1 MKNKKVLILGA
12 SSDIGIAVINFFLDN
27 DWSVLAH
34 YNNNKKD
41 LNKITNK
48 RLKKFGFN
56 LKDVSKFQSF
66 INKDKSFKDIDAFV
80 SLTGYIESREIS
92 KIDLKSFYNH
102 INVNYLSNLLVI
114 QKILPFMSKKKFGRI
129 LLSSSTG
136 VKFGGGKT
144 TGLYSL
150 TKYMNEFFFN
160 SYKDYYKRN
169 ILINALRI
177 GVTETKIHKKVK
189 GKDLKKR
196 IKLIPIKRMAD
207 VNEVAKYVFFYASD
221 QNSLTTNEIIDISGG
236 EK

>member
-1 MKNKKVLILGA
+1 MLVI
-12 SSDIGIAVINFFLDN
+12 SSLLNRTLPPEDFKFPAI
-27 DWSVLAH
+27 
-34 YNNNKKD
+34 K
-41 LNKITNK
+41 LNKVVFPEPLGPIIPVIVPFLTLIEQFETAAIPPK
-48 RLKKFGFN
+48 YFDKF
-56 LKDVSKFQSF
+56 L
-66 INKDKSFKDIDAFV
+66 
-80 SLTGYIESREIS
+80 IS
-92 KIDLKSFYNH
+92 KIFSD
-102 INVNYLSNLLVI
+102 INYLSNLLVI
-114 QKILPFMSKKKFGRI
+114 KKILPFMSKKKFGRI

-160 SYKDYYKRN
+160 NYKDYYKKN